1 MACLCVLFR
10 ILHSNILFLN
20 LGYDCGVFT
29 CMFGDYI
36 SKDCRLLFNLDNID
50 QCRERIA
57 LSIMT
62 NCAIEEGCGHP
73 VHSRKKQTTATV
85 AIAESIKDLGTLSCY
100 DCGANLC
107 MGGGWWEEKNADVCK
122 NCKAKLRN
130 MINFDPPSLAG
141 SMDEKVEKDVE
152 SVGSSGDDSSKYLP
166 NEK

>member
-1 MACLCVLFR
+1 
-10 ILHSNILFLN
+10 
-20 LGYDCGVFT
+20 
-29 CMFGDYI
+29 
-36 SKDCRLLFNLDNID
+36 
-50 QCRERIA
+50 
-57 LSIMT
+57 
-62 NCAIEEGCGHP
+62 
-73 VHSRKKQTTATV
+73 
-85 AIAESIKDLGTLSCY
+85 
-100 DCGANLC
+100 